1 MQTEFGM
8 RVYRLRTARRLTQ
21 RRLGAM
27 IGVSD
32 KAVSRWETGT
42 AIPASALLGRLAAAL
57 GTTVDTLL
65 TGREMMLP
73 VQESGSLPDAP
84 DVPKS
89 ALKGTELI
97 RMNLIPPGTNHP
109 TGNYFCTWGI
119 QNAIP
124 PRYGLVGTGCSQ
136 MRDTM
141 TAAHLFDSDDFHPV
155 PRAERSGLYFL
166 LDDGWDVP
174 MGTRNPEDSSRM
186 GRMVPDPEKFAA
198 LGDTDDA
205 RLRAMVQRA
214 ADLGYAGLGL
224 WVSPQ
229 RPDRPADEPADPEAD
244 RPYWANRA
252 ALSGRAGV
260 SYWKVDWGKACESVA
275 YRTMMT
281 ECVRRY
287 APGLRI
293 EHTLPIRALTGETD
307 GDDPHPSGMTQ
318 LLAESDYMRTYDV
331 VYPFRETETVLR
343 LNWIAQRWDASRA
356 RPDALCCINVESEP
370 AVAAGLGLHLGI
382 MECTPTLRGVLRW
395 QRFAPPFSVKDAPL
409 VCSAARLT
417 ESYEFDVDAKW
428 WLHNAGDTMTF
439 AIPAAMVRNTRLPDV
454 SCAGEAPCVLASVH
468 PRTQAFAVSALRR
481 TNGLNPM
488 QICAADV
495 TAYPAS
501 LRAPI
506 GVFGFYRSLTLVFP
520 EPIPAGCTV
529 WAQCLAADVAQDIT
543 PRVRIDA
550 NRLTLDGRLLR
561 QIGRAGTGYAERYDP
576 MSVIVIR

>member
-1 MQTEFGM
+1 
-8 RVYRLRTARRLTQ
+8 
-21 RRLGAM
+21 
-27 IGVSD
+27 
-32 KAVSRWETGT
+32 
-42 AIPASALLGRLAAAL
+42 
-57 GTTVDTLL
+57 
-65 TGREMMLP
+65 
-73 VQESGSLPDAP
+73 
-84 DVPKS
+84 
-89 ALKGTELI
+89 
-97 RMNLIPPGTNHP
+97 MNLIPPGTNHP

-141 TAAHLFDSDDFHPV
+141 TAAHLFDGDDFHPV

-293 EHTLPIRALTGETD
+293 EHTLPIRALMMGLRIMPPTPLPMKTR
-307 GDDPHPSGMTQ
+307 PMARPFFSRNQ
-318 LLAESDYMRTYDV
+318 LLTSMEQGT
-331 VYPFRETETVLR
+331 
-343 LNWIAQRWDASRA
+343 WASRA
-356 RPDALCCINVESEP
+356 RKIPTA
-370 AVAAGLGLHLGI
+370 
-382 MECTPTLRGVLRW
+382 MEM
-395 QRFAPPFSVKDAPL
+395 A
-409 VCSAARLT
+409 
-417 ESYEFDVDAKW
+417 
-428 WLHNAGDTMTF
+428 
-439 AIPAAMVRNTRLPDV
+439 
-454 SCAGEAPCVLASVH
+454 
-468 PRTQAFAVSALRR
+468 
-481 TNGLNPM
+481 
-488 QICAADV
+488 
-495 TAYPAS
+495 
-501 LRAPI
+501 
-506 GVFGFYRSLTLVFP
+506 
-520 EPIPAGCTV
+520 
-529 WAQCLAADVAQDIT
+529 
-543 PRVRIDA
+543 
-550 NRLTLDGRLLR
+550 
-561 QIGRAGTGYAERYDP
+561 
-576 MSVIVIR
+576 